1 MNPTTNYDVIII
13 GAGPSGIFC
22 AYELIQ
28 KKPGMKILMVEKG
41 RPIEK
46 RVCPKRTTKVA
57 SPASPAIITSPA
69 AILPPD
75 FPAPALFPTASCPC
89 PLMWEAIFRKS
100 WGMIKQLNS

>member
-46 RVCPKRTTKVA
+46 RVCPKRTTKACVG
-57 SPASPAIITSPA
+57 
-69 AILPPD
+69 
-75 FPAPALFPTASCPC
+75 CKPC
-89 PLMWEAIFRKS
+89 SIMSSSSLLTDGFQSDMDMW
-100 WGMIKQLNS
+100 NP

>member
-41 RPIEK
+41 RPMAANPVPSP
-46 RVCPKRTTKVA
+46 RA
-57 SPASPAIITSPA
+57 SQAQAHF
-69 AILPPD
+69 L
-75 FPAPALFPTASCPC
+75 TASCPC

>member
-1 MNPTTNYDVIII
+1 MNPTKNFDVIII

-46 RVCPKRTTKVA
+46 RA
-57 SPASPAIITSPA
+57 
-69 AILPPD
+69 
-75 FPAPALFPTASCPC
+75 
-89 PLMWEAIFRKS
+89 EYGRK
-100 WGMIKQLNS
+100 